1 MKNNVENKDKNSENS
16 NVLLTQNSYINT
28 TFIENFDGLID
39 KQQDSD
45 KKTLNKPYYVIFRY
59 SHILMEKL
67 MEALERVQREKRW
80 IVV

>member
-1 MKNNVENKDKNSENS
+1 MENKDKNSENS